1 MATGKLAVNL
11 IPKEKAKKRTWGKF
25 LNWVLTYGRYIIIG
39 TEIVLLIILL
49 FRFKLDRN
57 LGNLSEELKEKQTKI
72 ESFGNLE
79 EQTLSLQAHL
89 AAIKRIETQSKSPTQ
104 TLSSLSSLTPSD
116 VIFTKLEIN
125 QSDVNLSATAFSL
138 EGFALFIES
147 LKRSNDFRNI
157 SLEKIEEDSS
167 GIDFTISFAY

>member
-1 MATGKLAVNL
+1 MATRELAVNL
-11 IPKEKAKKRTWGKF
+11 IPKEEAKKRTWGRF

-49 FRFKLDRN
+49 FRFKLDRD
-57 LGNLSEELKEKQTKI
+57 LGDLSEELKEKQTKI
-72 ESFGNLE
+72 ESFGSLE
-79 EQTLSLQAHL
+79 KQTRSLQAHL
-89 AAIKRIETQSKSPTQ
+89 AAIKRIGAQSKSPTQ

-125 QSDVNLSATAFSL
+125 PSDANLSATAFSL

-157 SLEKIEEDSS
+157 SLEKLEENEL
-167 GIDFTISFAY
+167 GIDFTVSFAY